1 MARNVKLLLTENVDT
16 LGIVGDVVN
25 VRTGYARNFLL
36 PRNLATT
43 PSEAKIKELAAK
55 RAEAERQLAL
65 LRKQREELTGKLA
78 GVEVTLTKSCND
90 QGILY
95 GAITQQEVATALVEK
110 GFAVKPRDVR
120 MGQVI
125 KRVDTYDV
133 HIKLDS
139 DLDAVIKLWVVA
151 DRKLDLEKA
160 GKDEE
165 AAEKAPAQAEGA
177 ATEGGEKAAGQA
189 GEKTGEDRGERRRDR
204 EGGREGG
211 RDGGR
216 DGGREGRRD
225 RDRGPRKDIVS
236 MALEQDQTGRVV
248 GKFAPRSGGGSGGA
262 VTESAPAASAPAA
275 EKKADKAGGEKPAK
289 KGKKAE

>member
-139 DLDAVIKLWVVA
+139 DLDSVIKLWVVA

-165 AAEKAPAQAEGA
+165 ASEKAPAQAEGA
-177 ATEGGEKAAGQA
+177 ATEGGEKAADKA
-189 GEKTGEDRGERRRDR
+189 GEKSGEDRGERRRDR
-204 EGGREGG
+204 EGGRE
-211 RDGGR
+211 
-216 DGGREGRRD
+216 GGREGRRD

>member
-36 PRNLATT
+36 PRNLATA
-43 PSEAKIKELAAK
+43 PSEAKIKELASK

-165 AAEKAPAQAEGA
+165 ASEKAPAPAEGA
-177 ATEGGEKAAGQA
+177 EQAPAAAGEKGGEKA
-189 GEKTGEDRGERRRDR
+189 GEDRGERRRDR

-211 RDGGR
+211 RD
-216 DGGREGRRD
+216 REGRRD

-248 GKFAPRSGGGSGGA
+248 GKFAPRSGGSGGA
-262 VTESAPAASAPAA
+262 SAEAAPAAAPAA
-275 EKKADKAGGEKPAK
+275 EKKADKGGDKGGEKPAK

>member
-1 MARNVKLLLTENVDT
+1 MARNIKLLLTENVDS

-25 VRTGYARNFLL
+25 VRNGYARNFLL

-125 KRVDTYDV
+125 KRVDTYDI

-139 DLDAVIKLWVVA
+139 DLDTVVKLWVLA

-160 GKDEE
+160 GKDDE
-165 AAEKAPAQAEGA
+165 AGAKAPAQAEAGA
-177 ATEGGEKAAGQA
+177 AEGGEKAPAADKG
-189 GEKTGEDRGERRRDR
+189 GEASGDDRGERRRDR

-211 RDGGR
+211 RD
-216 DGGREGRRD
+216 REGRRD

-248 GKFAPRSGGGSGGA
+248 GKFAPRSGGGAA
-262 VTESAPAASAPAA
+262 VESAAAPAPAAD
-275 EKKADKAGGEKPAK
+275 KKADKPAK
-289 KGKKAE
+289 KAKKGE